1 MILFPIQN
9 LMRQFSKASNI
20 YFLIIMFMQM
30 IPDISISNGK
40 PSNLMPLS
48 TVLFVSMVKD
58 AFEDY
63 KRYVNDKSENV
74 EKTSKTYNL

>member
-1 MILFPIQN
+1 
-9 LMRQFSKASNI
+9 
-20 YFLIIMFMQM
+20 MFMQM
-30 IPDISISNGK
+30 IPEISISNGK

-74 EKTSKTYNL
+74 EKTSKTFSLEQKEFEEKKW